1 MLGRKRN
8 WYFNGWESRKEMS
21 SSGRVRTVWTYND
34 DYYAFDLSPKA
45 FRLLKICFI
54 AVPALIVLLWIFFSL
69 VKSIGR
75 DTVLYVGAFWYVSV
89 IPMIYMVMGA
99 AGAFKLQPEMTY
111 RDIYACY
118 RRIKVASWILPV
130 LFLLSVIGNV
140 VFLIIY
146 KEYFS
151 IQTELLWM
159 IGAFVLFLLSLFLFI
174 VQVKVKNKI
183 KVVKKKTEEE

>member
-1 MLGRKRN
+1 MLGRKKN

-21 SSGRVRTVWTYND
+21 SSGRIRTVWEYND
-34 DYYAFDLSPKA
+34 DYYSFDLSLKA

-54 AVPALIVLLWIFFSL
+54 AVPAMIVLLWILFSL

-99 AGAFKLQPEMTY
+99 AGAVKLKPEMTY

-130 LFLLSVIGNV
+130 LFLFSLIGNI
-140 VFLIIY
+140 VFLNIY
-146 KEYFS
+146 REYFS
-151 IQTELLWM
+151 LQTELPWM
-159 IGAFVLFLLSLFLFI
+159 IGTFVLFLLSLFLFI
-174 VQVKVKNKI
+174 VQAKVKNKI
-183 KVVKKKTEEE
+183 KIVKKKTEEE